1 MSLKTSYQ
9 DVYQV
14 SQRVILRSGDIF
26 RATGG
31 PYWRTATGEKVSI
44 AARGPYK
51 FVRHCQRGK
60 TEWIE
65 ALDKGGN
72 FCVLHIAGSRRRIDQ
87 SVTNRPYRI
96 KGKKKT
102 LTKRR

>member
-9 DVYQV
+9 DQYQV
-14 SQRVILRSGDIF
+14 SQRVVLKPGDIF

-31 PYWRTATGEKVSI
+31 PYWKTSSGEKVSI

-51 FVRHCQRGK
+51 FLRHCQRGK

-65 ALDKGGN
+65 AVDKGGN
-72 FCVLHIAGSRRRIDQ
+72 FCVLHVAGSRRKVDQ
-87 SVTNRPYRI
+87 CITNRPYRI
-96 KGKKKT
+96 TGKKR
-102 LTKRR
+102 LTKNR